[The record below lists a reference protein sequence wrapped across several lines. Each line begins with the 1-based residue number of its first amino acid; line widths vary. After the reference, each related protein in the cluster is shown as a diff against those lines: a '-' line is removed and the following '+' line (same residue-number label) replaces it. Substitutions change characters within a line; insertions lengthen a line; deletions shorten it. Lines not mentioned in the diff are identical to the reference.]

1 LAITEFDQFFA
12 RLSVSNEQKIEYAD
26 LLKNLHTPTT
36 LKFIEAVLKNF
47 RLTFSDG
54 WLEDIGRSDELVS
67 VVHHSQTAA
76 DSLLSNLEQLT
87 QYKQFK
93 RHQTKT
99 KLSQLFH
106 GDLEKNPYYPLHYLL
121 NRDNADFY
129 RWLRQVLFIL
139 PFLVK
144 NKVRDEERLK
154 TYEPVTLGLFFRQ
167 LTEDVVAIA
176 WLKQKNCGQ
185 CKNLRAFVGWL
196 YEYRAY
202 YRKYYRL
209 SNSDLAKNGTKESK
223 EPIQKAIATYHQIST
238 CIRILEIPL
247 GHEKKRRASGR
258 RSVKRFDRDSVIVH
272 GVTALENNILV
283 QVETLPGERDNPL
296 FSILQ
301 GQLDDEH
308 VDAGEEIF
316 EQQQAEVYLFAEHEP
331 LESYIAAFHGR
342 RLSKSVVRRL
352 ERQHQ
357 YLYTD
362 QHALT
367 NSQIYQLLNW
377 CQYPPLTDDAA
388 EAAIVAITSFF
399 TGYAP
404 DKLVHTTLNL
414 STPLFPKLD
423 LARSVMALPQYKVA
437 YAESTIEVATNKIE
451 GLQLPIP
458 TLLAEVFAKYSD
470 GSHYLWADH
479 GMPLRDSQFCHSK
492 DTLRNYIY
500 DSTGLAISVQQIA
513 NTLFLRAC
521 AMFGSACAT
530 LMFNRPA
537 PGSQA
542 RLYYTSLPAQLLQ
555 ARYQKLVE
563 SVLHDA
569 GFGAEKAF
577 HKTVPP
583 QLIELGCRQAPSL
596 DDYKHLLYGLS
607 EKLQGLRKNLLSS
620 DWVQFHNHYTAYCIV
635 AQGLLTGL
643 RPTHQ
648 GFIPLRDIL
657 IAAQVAVVRDKDS
670 DDEYHTRT
678 IPLHPL
684 AIRIAEAYHTHVQA
698 MLGRLHRIGLLKQ
711 WQEAQ
716 GPTPFFFTNASAVTI
731 DSLVQTY
738 PLSVM
743 AFKPSLLQKE
753 VAAYFSGPPNGNRK
767 LLRSWFE
774 KQSVPTF
781 CIDALLGHG
790 NLGETIWHQH
800 NTLSLEDVRHTLIPY
815 LDELVK
821 LLGIKVLQG
830 MPT

>member
-1 LAITEFDQFFA
+1 MAITEFDQFFT
-12 RLSVSNEQKIEYAD
+12 RLSASDEQRIAYTN
-26 LLKNLHTPTT
+26 LLRTLHTPPT
-36 LKFIEAVLKNF
+36 LKYIEAVLKNF

-54 WLEDIGRSDELVS
+54 WLEDIGRSDEFVS
-67 VVHHSQTAA
+67 LVHHSQAEA
-76 DSLLSNLEQLT
+76 NSLLSNLEQLS

-144 NKVRDEERLK
+144 DKVRDEERLK

-209 SNSDLAKNGTKESK
+209 SNSDLAKNGAKESK
-223 EPIQKAIATYHQIST
+223 DPIQNAIAIYHQIST

-258 RSVKRFDRDSVIVH
+258 RSVKRFDRDSVISH

-283 QVETLPGERDNPL
+283 QVETLPGEQDNLL

-342 RLSKSVVRRL
+342 RLSKSVMRRL

-362 QHALT
+362 HHALT
-367 NSQIYQLLNW
+367 NSQIFQLLNW
-377 CQYPPLTDDAA
+377 CQYPPQTEDAA
-388 EAAIVAITSFF
+388 EAALVAITSFF
-399 TGYAP
+399 TGYVS
-404 DKLVHTTLNL
+404 DRLIQTTVNL
-414 STPLFPKLD
+414 STPQFPKLD
-423 LARSVMALPQYKVA
+423 LARSVMALPQYQVP
-437 YAESTIEVATNKIE
+437 YAESMSEVATNKIE
-451 GLQLPIP
+451 GLQLPMP
-458 TLLAEVFAKYSD
+458 ALLADAFTQYTD
-470 GSHYLWADH
+470 GSHYLWAEH
-479 GMPLRDSQFCHSK
+479 GQPLRHSQFSHST
-492 DTLRNYIY
+492 DTLKNYIY
-500 DSTGLAISVQQIA
+500 DTTGLVISVQQIA

-555 ARYQKLVE
+555 TRYQKLVE
-563 SVLHDA
+563 TVLHDA

-577 HKTVPP
+577 HKAVLP

-596 DDYKHLLYGLS
+596 DDYNNLLNGLS
-607 EKLQGLRKNLLSS
+607 KKLQGLRKNRLSS

-657 IAAQVAVVRDKDS
+657 LAAQVAVVRDKDS

-711 WQEAQ
+711 WQAAQ
-716 GPTPFFFTNASAVTI
+716 GPEPFFFTNAGAIANGSIVK
-731 DSLVQTY
+731 TY
-738 PLSVM
+738 PLSIM
-743 AFKPSLLQKE
+743 AFKPSLLRKE

-774 KQSVPTF
+774 KKSVPTF

-800 NTLSLEDVRHTLIPY
+800 NTLSFEDVRLTLMPH
-815 LDELVK
+815 LDDLVK
-821 LLGIKVLQG
+821 LLEIKALKG
-830 MPT
+830 LHT